1 MYIPPTYGE
10 HPPQAHLLRAQEV
23 SSQLDAAYTGAIMW
37 WVLPTQEHHTQKS
50 KPLSA
55 LAPFVFLPLPSR
67 YRLGE
72 LVLLA
77 VVQRLS
83 YQGRDY
89 VLSIYYSQILI
100 ATQTAGRLRA
110 ART

>member
-1 MYIPPTYGE
+1 
-10 HPPQAHLLRAQEV
+10 
-23 SSQLDAAYTGAIMW
+23 MW

-55 LAPFVFLPLPSR
+55 LAPFVFLPLPLPLLPLPSSR